1 MNEQQLF
8 NILISICG
16 FLAGWVLNNIYKSL
30 KVLEDDMKDFPHY
43 YVTKEDYRNDINEIK
58 QMLNKI
64 FDRLENKVD
73 K

>member
-1 MNEQQLF
+1 
-8 NILISICG
+8 
-16 FLAGWVLNNIYKSL
+16 
-30 KVLEDDMKDFPHY
+30 MKDFPHY

-64 FDRLENKVD
+64 FDKLDHKVD